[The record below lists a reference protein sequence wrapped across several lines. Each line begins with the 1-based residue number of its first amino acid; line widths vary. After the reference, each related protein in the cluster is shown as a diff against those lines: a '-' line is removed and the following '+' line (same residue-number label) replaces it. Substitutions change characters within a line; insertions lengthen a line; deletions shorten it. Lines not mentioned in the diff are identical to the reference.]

1 MSQRW
6 ELAIVCWLLSLLQ
19 FAMSMLVMAEDL
31 RIPSQL
37 VFEAQWNWTI
47 TVTLALSMANDILI
61 AAGLTYF
68 LHKNRSGLA
77 KSDRIVNKIIRF
89 TIRAYGGLETLS
101 RSSWTSRDRIA
112 YQHARSDHAYL
123 GE

>member
-6 ELAIVCWLLSLLQ
+6 ELAVVCWLLSLLQ

-47 TVTLALSMANDILI
+47 TVTLALSTANNILI

-77 KSDRIVNKIIRF
+77 KTDRIVNKIIRL
-89 TIRAYGGLETLS
+89 TIRACGGLKT
-101 RSSWTSRDRIA
+101 
-112 YQHARSDHAYL
+112 
-123 GE
+123 